1 MTDQPIPTPDTTNAP
16 QKPRKRAQKR
26 DSFSVTDMARARLR
40 KRGVKSDERLTDECK
55 VVRGILRANFDVVRK
70 SDANVRKAKDARN
83 DRKPWPTNMNATT
96 AALVAERR
104 HLRSNVHE
112 LTIKARSKDR
122 AFFVRSHTN
131 VRSFTVSA
139 GNVRSYIVIFR

>member
-96 AALVAERR
+96 AALVIEGRKPNAK
-104 HLRSNVHE
+104 N
-112 LTIKARSKDR
+112 
-122 AFFVRSHTN
+122 
-131 VRSFTVSA
+131 
-139 GNVRSYIVIFR
+139 